1 MLQSLRHEWND
12 PLIPEQ
18 LRLYRSMVLDKTEPL
33 DRRLTMAPSSLPL
46 GRITCS
52 VATFGGTLWFA
63 NPDSNVLCRCNL
75 ITGVVDE
82 LPAITKGLPVFAMH
96 HTKSRLWMDCG
107 ECVYSMDLPD
117 PPALAMRT
125 TARQKTPYYFPA
137 DSDEIP
143 ANIRKRLTDS
153 AAVRKDGL
161 INAIGGVVAA
171 SADATGRFIALS
183 NGVMHIS
190 SEKIFDRRRVELYN
204 GGRYLFGGDE
214 TVCGVAP
221 DGEGGFWIQN
231 AMGFVHIERSKMR
244 LREKADLYNTQMW
257 QMHAARGSLCD
268 VFYTAENCGNDGL
281 QPTHRYS
288 TSNDALWSVL
298 AAIGDAQRYSVLS
311 MEGDVAGARDAK
323 ANFMRVLSNVLL
335 QSHIHRFGNGFT
347 CRGYVSTRDKYFV
360 HEGHIAVSGLWLRS
374 GGHASDGSQF
384 CRVEDTALARA
395 GRNDATGQNFLLTPE
410 VQARCNTT
418 ATHMV
423 EDGFRMTVPQPA
435 EVPEQLAKLYR
446 EADPYHPDLY
456 PASSDDDIIFK
467 TDTSSEEVIAAFVLY
482 YFAWKH
488 FFRYTAGA
496 DDRAMLALVRQTAQA
511 TLTHLLDNGFCLR
524 DVHGNPTQWGKWFVD
539 YFTDWDGKDKPWR
552 HPSYAYSDGPLN
564 AAEWMCIVRVC
575 MQLFERAPGYEAIYR
590 RASEEY
596 ERCYQAFDGVTNGAG
611 YASLL
616 GQYRSRL
623 AKRTEELLGTS
634 DYVAGLNYS
643 DEELAILAY
652 WPLLELEQNEDRH
665 AILAAGLDEWWDN
678 MRREENPFYSF
689 PYAALRGSDG
699 VDIRAGIDY
708 LNRLPLSLRELPVTN
723 SSRNDIVM
731 IPSADP
737 GEPAQA
743 NRVLPVDER
752 RMHKANSSPFTT
764 DIPGEASASLY
775 DAGRV
780 FCGSIFTLPY
790 WTARYYDLMG

>member
-1 MLQSLRHEWND
+1 
-12 PLIPEQ
+12 
-18 LRLYRSMVLDKTEPL
+18 
-33 DRRLTMAPSSLPL
+33 
-46 GRITCS
+46 
-52 VATFGGTLWFA
+52 
-63 NPDSNVLCRCNL
+63 
-75 ITGVVDE
+75 
-82 LPAITKGLPVFAMH
+82 
-96 HTKSRLWMDCG
+96 
-107 ECVYSMDLPD
+107 
-117 PPALAMRT
+117 
-125 TARQKTPYYFPA
+125 
-137 DSDEIP
+137 
-143 ANIRKRLTDS
+143 
-153 AAVRKDGL
+153 
-161 INAIGGVVAA
+161 
-171 SADATGRFIALS
+171 
-183 NGVMHIS
+183 
-190 SEKIFDRRRVELYN
+190 
-204 GGRYLFGGDE
+204 
-214 TVCGVAP
+214 
-221 DGEGGFWIQN
+221 
-231 AMGFVHIERSKMR
+231 
-244 LREKADLYNTQMW
+244 
-257 QMHAARGSLCD
+257 
-268 VFYTAENCGNDGL
+268 
-281 QPTHRYS
+281 
-288 TSNDALWSVL
+288 
-298 AAIGDAQRYSVLS
+298 
-311 MEGDVAGARDAK
+311 
-323 ANFMRVLSNVLL
+323 
-335 QSHIHRFGNGFT
+335 
-347 CRGYVSTRDKYFV
+347 
-360 HEGHIAVSGLWLRS
+360 
-374 GGHASDGSQF
+374 
-384 CRVEDTALARA
+384 
-395 GRNDATGQNFLLTPE
+395 
-410 VQARCNTT
+410 
-418 ATHMV
+418 
-423 EDGFRMTVPQPA
+423 
-435 EVPEQLAKLYR
+435 
-446 EADPYHPDLY
+446 
-456 PASSDDDIIFK
+456 
-467 TDTSSEEVIAAFVLY
+467 
-482 YFAWKH
+482 
-488 FFRYTAGA
+488 
-496 DDRAMLALVRQTAQA
+496 MLALVRQTAQA

-623 AKRTEELLGTS
+623 AKRTKELLGTS

-708 LNRLPLSLRELPVTN
+708 LNRLPLSLREFPVTN